1 MKKKFFLL
9 AIALGLWGL
18 NANAQS
24 ATTEVASGNCGP
36 TGNETAVTWR
46 LTSDSVMTIS
56 GTGAMQ
62 DYSYLDDRPWHSHS
76 TSIKTLVVNEG
87 ITALGVGT
95 FMRFANLTSVTL
107 PSTLTTIGTSA
118 FNACTNLPE
127 ITIPDKVT
135 SVGNNAFA
143 GSKLTS
149 ITFPST
155 VTSIG
160 DGALG
165 NCASLRSVFVL
176 STTPPTLGSN
186 TSLGSNPSTRVY
198 VLNSRLA
205 DYQQAWSDL
214 SATLVGIMASG
225 DGKDGDWSWVIGSDS
240 VLTIS
245 GTGKTSDYT
254 SATGGIVPW
263 YNHRLKVKTAVVET
277 GITELGSHSF
287 YNHANLTSVSLP
299 GTLKLIGTYAFRNC
313 SKLPA
318 ISLPANLETI
328 SAQVF
333 NGSGVTSIHIP
344 ASVTTISTT
353 AFYDAES
360 LATLTVAASNTAYTA
375 EGNVLYNK
383 DKTTLHTWPAGIP
396 YVEVYTL
403 PETVTGIE
411 SNAFRNAKIGYLV
424 LHDGMKTGSVPYG
437 LSVCR
442 HIQGVT
448 LPSNATA
455 LMTSALQNAPLRS
468 LTLPSSI
475 TSLSYSSLAYLAY
488 LDHLIS
494 LPTTPPTAQS
504 STFTS
509 TAKRVYVPSGSVS
522 AYQAANYWKD
532 FEITGIVANGT
543 CGDGLTW
550 ILGADSTLIISGY
563 GAMDNYSATSI
574 PWLANR
580 AGIKQVVVE
589 DFVTSIGDYAFYNMP
604 NLSSADLGERILTIG
619 ANAFANCSGLTEITI
634 PASVAAIGAD
644 AFAQTGITAITAL
657 PTTPPSIEE
666 NTFAGVPADID
677 LTVPA
682 ESVEAYGRAMGWSAF
697 GNHTSILGRGVCGL
711 KAEWQL
717 TDDGIM
723 RVYGSGTMSN
733 YSNNGMPWRDL
744 RDQIRTLVV
753 EEDISMIG
761 YYAFQNCDSLT
772 TVTLP
777 STLKRIGQ
785 YAFQDCDNLDL
796 TLPDGITIID
806 MYAFL
811 NCPKLT
817 ATLPSTLKELGTRA
831 FQGTAVASA
840 HIPAGLTTTM
850 GDAPFADCQ
859 NLTAITVDA
868 NNPKYTAQDGVLYSK
883 DMTQLRQYPA
893 GKTDAEFKV
902 PDGVTAILA
911 YSFFGNA
918 HLKAVSLPDGLKTI
932 NVGAFYMCSGLE
944 AVNIP
949 EGVTV
954 LNGSVFYGCP
964 SLRSVTLPST
974 LKNINANA
982 FGGCSRIESIVSLAA
997 TPPTVGNSNV
1007 FYLVSKM
1014 VPVYVPSA
1022 NVDDYKKANIWKDFK
1037 NIVGIQ
1043 GSGTCGDGLT
1053 WALGADSVLVIT
1065 GSGEM
1070 ADYGASGVSAAP
1082 WNAQAAAIKAINL
1095 GAGVSKLGTYAFAG
1109 CTNVKAMYA
1118 DATTPPAMTD
1128 ANSVSG
1134 LPNGMPVYVPT
1145 GSVDAYKAADNWESM
1160 NIQGMIAHGKCG
1172 DNLTWT
1178 LTAAPDTT
1186 LTISGTGAMW
1196 HASEASTNFAPWY
1209 GYHNNIKSIVMNEGV
1224 ANIGASVFRYC
1235 QNMTSLSLPSTLTR
1249 IDAYAFFMCRSIES
1263 ITIPE
1268 GVTYIGSSAFSNC
1281 HSLKNLVLPSTWNNV
1296 SSDGAF
1302 AACYSLESFVL
1313 PNDTAAGDLRVID
1326 GIVFSKDSTILRYYP
1341 AGRRGTYRVP
1351 DYVKTLYSNSF
1362 RAVSAS
1368 RVEINDSVSLGSHVF
1383 YYCDSLRTVRL
1394 PHDLKVLLASTFC
1407 YANSLETLTIPAGV
1421 TEIGNHAIR
1430 CQGLRSLV
1438 MLPAAPP
1445 TTYQNTFYAT
1455 PKDIPVYVH
1464 ASSLAAYQAAD
1475 YWDEFTNYVAYQAAG
1490 FCGYDLLWMVMPDST
1505 LVLSGYGDMDDFT
1518 EAEPAPWS
1526 NMDISRV
1533 KIGANVT
1540 GIGQMAFAGCTRLA
1554 AIEVEEGN
1562 TAFVVKDSVLYTA
1575 DGSTIVA
1582 YPAAKPQT
1590 KFETGAEVTTI
1601 ASYAFAAATNL
1612 TELELTA
1619 GVSRIGEGAFSGC
1632 TNIASIVS
1640 RPTTPPTI
1648 ADNTFS
1654 GVDKS
1659 IPVYV
1664 PENSLNDYKEAEH
1677 WKDFFENFQPIPGTG
1692 LAVVEQLEGVYVVNG
1707 RVMVYGYTG
1716 RISVF
1721 DVSGRCVL
1729 TTTDSS
1735 FELPQGVYLL
1745 RAGNAAAKVLVP

>member
-36 TGNETAVTWR
+36 TGNETSVTWR

-62 DYSYLDDRPWHSHS
+62 GYNQLSDRPWHSNS
-76 TSIKTLVVNEG
+76 TRIKTLVVNEG
-87 ITALGVGT
+87 ITALGLGT

-118 FNACTNLPE
+118 FNACNNLPE

-135 SVGNNAFA
+135 SVGNYAFA
-143 GSKLTS
+143 SSKLTS
-149 ITFPST
+149 IKFPST

-160 DGALG
+160 DGALA
-165 NCASLRSVFVL
+165 NCANLKSVFIL
-176 STTPPTLGSN
+176 STTPPTLGST

-198 VLNSRLA
+198 VLNSKLA

-225 DGKDGDWSWVIGSDS
+225 DGTDGDWSWVIGSDS

-245 GTGKTSDYT
+245 GTGATNDYT
-254 SATGGIVPW
+254 SASGGVVPW
-263 YNHRLKVKTAVVET
+263 YYRRLSVKTAVVET
-277 GITELGSHSF
+277 GITELGTHLF
-287 YNHANLTSVSLP
+287 YDHANLTSVSLP
-299 GTLKLIGTYAFRNC
+299 GTLTWIKQYAFRNC

-318 ISLPANLETI
+318 ISLPANLKTI
-328 SAQVF
+328 SMHAF

-344 ASVTTISTT
+344 ASVKLISTG
-353 AFYDAES
+353 AFSDAES
-360 LATLTVAASNTAYTA
+360 LATLTVAANNTAYTA

-396 YVEVYTL
+396 YVDVYTL
-403 PETVTGIE
+403 PETVTGIQ
-411 SNAFRNAKIGYLV
+411 SDAFRNAKIGYLV
-424 LHDGMKTGSVPYG
+424 LHDGMTTTMSYG
-437 LSVCR
+437 LNVCR

-448 LPSNATA
+448 LPSNATV
-455 LMTSALQNAPLRS
+455 LMYAALQNAPLRS

-475 TSLSYSSLAYLAY
+475 TSLANNSLSYLTDLR
-488 LDHLIS
+488 HLIS
-494 LPTTPPTAQS
+494 LPTTPPTAQIN
-504 STFTS
+504 TFTS

-522 AYQAANYWKD
+522 DYQAANYWKD

-563 GAMDNYSATSI
+563 GAMDNYVATSI

-697 GNHTSILGRGVCGL
+697 GNHTSILGRGVCGN

-723 RVYGSGTMSN
+723 RIYGSGTMSS

-761 YYAFQNCDSLT
+761 GYAFQNCDSLT

-777 STLKRIGQ
+777 STLKRIAN

-811 NCPKLT
+811 ACPKLT
-817 ATLPSTLKELGTRA
+817 ATLPSTLTDLGTRA

-840 HIPAGLTTTM
+840 HIPAGLTTI
-850 GDAPFADCQ
+850 GVAPFADCQ

-868 NNPKYTAQDGVLYSK
+868 DNPNHTAQDGVLYSK

-902 PDGVTAILA
+902 PDEVTAILA

-918 HLKAVSLPDGLKTI
+918 HLKAVSLPDGLTTI
-932 NVGAFYMCSGLE
+932 NSSAFNMCSGLE

-974 LKNINANA
+974 LTNINESA
-982 FGGCSRIESIVSLAA
+982 FSGCSRIESIVSLAA

-1022 NVDDYKKANIWKDFK
+1022 NVDDYKAANIWKDFR

-1043 GSGTCGDGLT
+1043 GGGACGDGLT

-1070 ADYGASGVSAAP
+1070 ADYALSGASAAP
-1082 WNAQAAAIKAINL
+1082 WSAQAAAIKAINL

-1118 DATTPPAMTD
+1118 DATTPPAMAD

-1145 GSVDAYKAADNWESM
+1145 GSVDAYKAADNWKSM

-1196 HASEASTNFAPWY
+1196 NASETSTNFAPWY

-1224 ANIGASVFRYC
+1224 TTIGASVFRYC
-1235 QNMTSLSLPSTLTR
+1235 QNMTSLSLPSTLTS
-1249 IDAYAFFMCRSIES
+1249 IATYAFFMCTSIES
-1263 ITIPE
+1263 ITIPD
-1268 GVTYIGSSAFSNC
+1268 GVTFIGGSAFSNC
-1281 HSLKNLVLPSTWNNV
+1281 HSLKNLVLPSAWN
-1296 SSDGAF
+1296 SATSDGSF

-1341 AGRRGTYRVP
+1341 AGRRGTYRTP
-1351 DYVKTLYSNSF
+1351 DYVKTLYASSF

-1368 RVEINDSVSLGSHVF
+1368 RVEINDSVSLSSNVF

-1394 PHDLKVLLASTFC
+1394 PRDMKALPGSTFC
-1407 YANSLETLTIPAGV
+1407 YADSLETLTIPAGM
-1421 TEIGNHAIR
+1421 TAIGTHAIR
-1430 CQGLRSLV
+1430 CTGLRSLV
-1438 MLPAAPP
+1438 MLPANPP
-1445 TTYQNTFYAT
+1445 TVGQYAFSDT
-1455 PKDIPVYVH
+1455 PRDIPVYVH

-1475 YWDEFTNYVAYQAAG
+1475 YWDEFTNYVAYKDAG

-1632 TNIASIVS
+1632 TNIATIVS
-1640 RPTTPPTI
+1640 HPTTPPTI

-1664 PENSLNDYKEAEH
+1664 PANSLTSYEEAEH
-1677 WKDFFENFQPIPGTG
+1677 WKDFFENFQPIPATG
-1692 LAVVEQLEGVYVVNG
+1692 LAVVEQLENVYVVNG

-1716 RISVF
+1716 EISVF

-1735 FELPQGVYLL
+1735 FELPQGAYLL

>member
-24 ATTEVASGNCGP
+24 VTTVASGNCGT

-56 GTGAMQ
+56 GTGAIQ
-62 DYSYLDDRPWHSHS
+62 GYGSLADRPWHSHI
-76 TSIKTLVVNEG
+76 THIKTLVVEDG
-87 ITALGVGT
+87 VTFLGTGA
-95 FMRFANLTSVTL
+95 FMKCRNLTSVTL
-107 PSTLTTIGTSA
+107 PSTLTGIGTSA
-118 FNACTNLPE
+118 FNGCTNLPE
-127 ITIPDKVT
+127 ITIPQGVT
-135 SVGNNAFA
+135 NIRNNAFA
-143 GSKLTS
+143 GTKLTS
-149 ITFPST
+149 IKFPST

-160 DGALG
+160 DGALS
-165 NCASLRSVFVL
+165 NCDNLRSVFIL
-176 STTPPTLGSN
+176 STTPPTLGN
-186 TSLGSNPSTRVY
+186 NSLGSNPSTRVY
-198 VLNSRLA
+198 VLNSKLA

-245 GTGKTSDYT
+245 GTGATSDYT
-254 SATGGIVPW
+254 SASGGVVPW

-277 GITELGSHSF
+277 GITELGSHLF

-299 GTLKLIGTYAFRNC
+299 GTLTWIKQYAFRNC

-318 ISLPANLETI
+318 ISLPANLKTI
-328 SAQVF
+328 SMHAF
-333 NGSGVTSIHIP
+333 NGSGVTGIHIP
-344 ASVTTISTT
+344 ASVKLISAG
-353 AFYDAES
+353 AFADAES
-360 LATLTVAASNTAYTA
+360 LATLTVAANNTAYTA
-375 EGNVLYNK
+375 EGNVLYNQ
-383 DKTTLHTWPAGIP
+383 DKTMLYTWPAGIP

-403 PETVTGIE
+403 PETVTEIQ
-411 SNAFRNAKIGYLV
+411 SDAFRNAKIGYLV
-424 LHDGMKTGSVPYG
+424 LHDGMATGTMSYG
-437 LSVCR
+437 LNVCR

-448 LPSNATA
+448 LPSNATT
-455 LMTSALQNAPLRS
+455 LMHGALQNAPLRS

-475 TSLSYSSLAYLAY
+475 TSLSYNSLAYLTY

-504 STFTS
+504 STFTG

-563 GAMDNYSATSI
+563 GAMDNYSTTSI

-634 PASVAAIGAD
+634 PAKVAAIGAD

-666 NTFAGVPADID
+666 NTFAGVPADVD

-682 ESVEAYGRAMGWSAF
+682 ESVEAYGRARGWSAF

-723 RVYGSGTMSN
+723 RVYGSGTMSS

-753 EEDISMIG
+753 EEGISMIG
-761 YYAFQNCDSLT
+761 SYAFQNCDSLT

-777 STLKRIGQ
+777 STLKRIATS
-785 YAFQDCDNLDL
+785 AFQDCDNLDL
-796 TLPDGITIID
+796 TLPEGITIID

-811 NCPKLT
+811 TCPKLT
-817 ATLPSTLKELGTRA
+817 ATLPSTLLNLGTRA

-840 HIPAGLTTTM
+840 HIPAGLTTM

-859 NLTAITVDA
+859 NLTAITVADD
-868 NNPKYTAQDGVLYSK
+868 NSRYTAQDGVLYSK
-883 DMTQLRQYPA
+883 DMKQLRQYPA

-911 YSFFGNA
+911 HSFFGNA
-918 HLKAVSLPDGLKTI
+918 HLKAVSLPDGLTTI
-932 NVGAFYMCSGLE
+932 NASAFYMCSGLE

-954 LNGSVFYGCP
+954 LNGSVFYGS

-982 FGGCSRIESIVSLAA
+982 FGECSRIESIVSLAA
-997 TPPTVGNSNV
+997 TPPTVGHSNV

-1014 VPVYVPSA
+1014 VSVYVPSA
-1022 NVDDYKKANIWKDFK
+1022 NVNAYKKANIWKDFK

-1043 GSGTCGDGLT
+1043 GGGACGDGLT

-1070 ADYGASGVSAAP
+1070 ADYALSGASAAP

-1145 GSVDAYKAADNWESM
+1145 GSVDAYKDADNWKSM

-1196 HASEASTNFAPWY
+1196 DASEANTNFAPWY
-1209 GYHNNIKSIVMNEGV
+1209 GYLNNIKSIVMNEGV
-1224 ANIGASVFRYC
+1224 TTIGASVFRYC
-1235 QNMTSLSLPSTLTR
+1235 QNMTSLSLPSTLKR

-1268 GVTYIGSSAFSNC
+1268 GVTYIGGFVFSDC
-1281 HSLKNLVLPSTWNNV
+1281 HSLKNLVLPSAWNNTN
-1296 SSDGAF
+1296 SEGAF

-1313 PNDTAAGDLRVID
+1313 PNDTAAGDHRVID
-1326 GIVFSKDSTILRYYP
+1326 GVLFSKDSTILRYYP

-1351 DYVKTLYSNSF
+1351 DYVKTLYINSF

-1383 YYCDSLRTVRL
+1383 YYSDSLRTVRL
-1394 PHDLKVLLASTFC
+1394 PHDLKELRASTFC
-1407 YANSLETLTIPAGV
+1407 FANSLETLTIPAGV
-1421 TEIGNHAIR
+1421 TEIENHAIR
-1430 CQGLRSLV
+1430 CKGLRSLV

-1455 PKDIPVYVH
+1455 PKDIPVYVQ

-1475 YWDEFTNYVAYQAAG
+1475 YWDEFTNYVAYKAAG

-1640 RPTTPPTI
+1640 RPIVPPTI

-1654 GVDKS
+1654 GVNKS

-1664 PENSLNDYKEAEH
+1664 PANSLNDYEEAEH
-1677 WKDFFENFQPIPGTG
+1677 WKDFFENFQPIPATG
-1692 LAVVEQLEGVYVVNG
+1692 LAVVEQLEAVYVVNG
-1707 RVMVYGYTG
+1707 RVMVNGYTG

-1745 RAGNAAAKVLVP
+1745 RAGNAVAKVLVP

>member
-1 MKKKFFLL
+1 MKKKFLLL

-24 ATTEVASGNCGP
+24 VTTVDSGQCGP

-143 GSKLTS
+143 GTKLTS

-160 DGALG
+160 NGALN
-165 NCASLRSVFVL
+165 NCSSLRFVFVL
-176 STTPPTLGSN
+176 STTPPKLGNN
-186 TSLGSNPSTRVY
+186 TSLGNTTSTRVY

-225 DGKDGDWSWVIGSDS
+225 DGTDGDWSWVIGSDS

-254 SATGGIVPW
+254 SASGGIVPW

-277 GITELGSHSF
+277 GITELGSHLF

-299 GTLKLIGTYAFRNC
+299 STLKLIGTYAFRNC

-318 ISLPANLETI
+318 ISLPANLKTI
-328 SAQVF
+328 SQYAFQ
-333 NGSGVTSIHIP
+333 GSGVTSIHIP
-344 ASVTTISTT
+344 AGVTTINTG

-360 LATLTVAASNTAYTA
+360 LATLTVAANNTAYTA

-403 PETVTGIE
+403 PETVTGIQTL
-411 SNAFRNAKIGYLV
+411 AFRNAKIGYLV
-424 LHDGMKTGSVPYG
+424 LHDGLNSSQNYG
-437 LSVCR
+437 INICR

-455 LMTSALQNAPLRS
+455 LMNGVLQNAPLRS
-468 LTLPSSI
+468 VTLPSSI
-475 TSLSYSSLAYLAY
+475 TSLSYNSLAYLTY
-488 LDHLIS
+488 LRHLIS

-504 STFTS
+504 STFTAVS
-509 TAKRVYVPSGSVS
+509 TSIPCYVPSGSVS

-532 FEITGIVANGT
+532 RNIIGIVANGT

-711 KAEWQL
+711 MAEWQL

-806 MYAFL
+806 MYAFRT
-811 NCPKLT
+811 CPKLT

-902 PDGVTAILA
+902 PDGVTAILS

-918 HLKAVSLPDGLKTI
+918 HLKAVSLPDGLTTI
-932 NVGAFYMCSGLE
+932 NASAFSMCSGLE

-954 LNGSVFYGCP
+954 LNNSVFYGCS
-964 SLRSVTLPST
+964 SLRSVALPST
-974 LKNINANA
+974 LTNINASA

-1022 NVDDYKKANIWKDFK
+1022 NVDDYKAANIWKDFK

-1043 GSGTCGDGLT
+1043 GGGVCSDGLT

-1070 ADYGASGVSAAP
+1070 ADYALSGASAAP

-1118 DATTPPAMTD
+1118 DATTPPAMAD

-1134 LPNGMPVYVPT
+1134 LPSGMPVYVPT
-1145 GSVDAYKAADNWESM
+1145 GSVDAYKAADNWKSM

-1196 HASEASTNFAPWY
+1196 HASETSTNFAPWY
-1209 GYHNNIKSIVMNEGV
+1209 GYHNNIKSIVINEGV
-1224 ANIGASVFRYC
+1224 TSIGVSVFRYC
-1235 QNMTSLSLPSTLTR
+1235 QNMTSLSLPSTLKR

-1268 GVTYIGSSAFSNC
+1268 GVTYIGNSAFSNC

-1296 SSDGAF
+1296 SSDGTF

-1326 GIVFSKDSTILRYYP
+1326 GILFSKDSTILRYYP

-1351 DYVKTLYSNSF
+1351 DYVKTLYSHSF

-1368 RVEINDSVSLGSHVF
+1368 RVEINDSVSLRSHVF

-1421 TEIGNHAIR
+1421 TEIGDHAIR

-1464 ASSLAAYQAAD
+1464 ASSLADYQAAD
-1475 YWDEFTNYVAYQAAG
+1475 YWDEFTNYVAYKAAG

-1632 TNIASIVS
+1632 TNIATIVS

-1664 PENSLNDYKEAEH
+1664 PANSLNDYKEAEH
-1677 WKDFFENFQPIPGTG
+1677 WKDFFENFQVIPGTG
-1692 LAVVEQLEGVYVVNG
+1692 LTVVEQLEGVYVVNG

-1716 RISVF
+1716 EISVF

-1735 FELPQGVYLL
+1735 FELPQGTYLL

>member
-1 MKKKFFLL
+1 MKKKLFLL

-18 NANAQS
+18 NANAQ
-24 ATTEVASGNCGP
+24 TTVVASGNCGP
-36 TGNETAVTWR
+36 TDNETAVTWK

-62 DYSYLDDRPWHSHS
+62 GYGLLTDRPWHSYS
-76 TSIKTLVVNEG
+76 TRIKTLVVNEG
-87 ITALGVGT
+87 ITALGLGA
-95 FMRFANLTSVTL
+95 FMRCANLTSVTL

-118 FNACTNLPE
+118 FNACNNLPE

-135 SVGNNAFA
+135 SVGNSAFT

-149 ITFPST
+149 ITSPRK

-160 DGALG
+160 NGALA
-165 NCASLRSVFVL
+165 NCANLKSVFIL
-176 STTPPTLGSN
+176 STTPPTLGST
-186 TSLGSNPSTRVY
+186 TSLGSTASTRVY
-198 VLNSRLA
+198 VPNSSLA
-205 DYQQAWSDL
+205 AYQQAWSDL
-214 SATLVGIMASG
+214 SATLVGSVAKG
-225 DGKDGDWSWVIGSDS
+225 DGKDGDWSWAIGSDS

-277 GITELGSHSF
+277 GITRLGTHLF
-287 YNHANLTSVSLP
+287 YNHTNLTSVSLP
-299 GTLKLIGTYAFRNC
+299 STLTRIDQYVFRNC
-313 SKLPA
+313 SKLLSVALPT
-318 ISLPANLETI
+318 SLTLLNNYAFE
-328 SAQVF
+328 
-333 NGSGVTSIHIP
+333 GSGLTSIHIP
-344 ASVTTISTT
+344 AGVTTISNA

-360 LATLTVAASNTAYTA
+360 LATLTVAAGNTAYTA

-383 DKTTLHTWPAGIP
+383 DKTTLHTWPGGIP

-403 PETVTGIE
+403 PETVTGIL
-411 SNAFRNAKIGYLV
+411 SLAFRNAKIGYLV
-424 LHDGMKTGSVPYG
+424 LHDGMTTGAVPYG
-437 LSVCR
+437 LSTCR

-455 LMTSALQNAPLRS
+455 LQVGVLQSAPLRS
-468 LTLPSSI
+468 VTLPSSI
-475 TSLSYSSLAYLAY
+475 TSLSNSSLAYLTY
-488 LDHLIS
+488 LRRLIS

-504 STFTS
+504 NTFTATS
-509 TAKRVYVPSGSVS
+509 TLIPCYVPSGSVS

-532 FEITGIVANGT
+532 RNIIGIVANGT

-574 PWLANR
+574 PWIANR

-634 PASVAAIGAD
+634 PANVAAIGAN
-644 AFAQTGITAITAL
+644 AFAQTGLTAITAL

-666 NTFAGVPADID
+666 NTFDGVPADID

-682 ESVEAYGRAMGWSAF
+682 ESVAAYGRAMGWSAF

-723 RVYGSGTMSN
+723 RVYGSGTMS
-733 YSNNGMPWRDL
+733 SNNSNGMPWRDL

-761 YYAFQNCDSLT
+761 SYAFQNCDSLT

-777 STLKRIGQ
+777 STLKRIATS
-785 YAFQDCDNLDL
+785 AFQDCDNLDL
-796 TLPDGITIID
+796 TLPEGITIID

-811 NCPKLT
+811 TCPKLT
-817 ATLPSTLKELGTRA
+817 ATLPSTLLNLGTRA

-840 HIPAGLTTTM
+840 HIPAGLTTM

-859 NLTAITVDA
+859 NLTAITVADD
-868 NNPKYTAQDGVLYSK
+868 NLRYTAQDGVLYSK

-911 YSFFGNA
+911 HSFFGNA
-918 HLKAVSLPDGLKTI
+918 HLKAVSLPDGLTTI
-932 NVGAFYMCSGLE
+932 NASAFYRCSGLE

-954 LNGSVFYGCP
+954 LNNSVFYDCP

-974 LKNINANA
+974 LTNINASA
-982 FGGCSRIESIVSLAA
+982 FSGCSRIESIVSLAA

-1022 NVDDYKKANIWKDFK
+1022 NVNAYKKANIWKDFK

-1043 GSGTCGDGLT
+1043 GSGACGDGLT

-1070 ADYGASGVSAAP
+1070 ADYGASGASAAP

-1095 GAGVSKLGTYAFAG
+1095 GAGVSKLGSYAFAG

-1118 DATTPPAMTD
+1118 DATTPPAMAD

-1145 GSVDAYKAADNWESM
+1145 GSVDAYKAADNWKSM

-1196 HASEASTNFAPWY
+1196 DASEASTNFAPWY
-1209 GYHNNIKSIVMNEGV
+1209 GYLNNIKSIVMNEGV
-1224 ANIGASVFRYC
+1224 TTIGASVFRYC

-1268 GVTYIGSSAFSNC
+1268 GVTYIGGFVFSDC
-1281 HSLKNLVLPSTWNNV
+1281 HSLKNLVLPSAWNNTN
-1296 SSDGAF
+1296 SEGAF

-1313 PNDTAAGDLRVID
+1313 PNDTAAGDHRVID
-1326 GIVFSKDSTILRYYP
+1326 GVLFSKDSTILRYYP

-1351 DYVKTLYSNSF
+1351 DYVKTLYINSF

-1394 PHDLKVLLASTFC
+1394 PHDLKELRASTFC
-1407 YANSLETLTIPAGV
+1407 FANSLETLTIPAGV
-1421 TEIGNHAIR
+1421 TEIENHAIR

-1445 TTYQNTFYAT
+1445 TAYQSTFYAT

-1475 YWDEFTNYVAYQAAG
+1475 YWDEFTNYVAYKAAG

-1640 RPTTPPTI
+1640 RPIVPPTI

-1664 PENSLNDYKEAEH
+1664 PANSLNDYEEAEH
-1677 WKDFFENFQPIPGTG
+1677 WKDFFENFQVIPGSG
-1692 LAVVEQLEGVYVVNG
+1692 LAVVEQLEGVFVVNG

-1716 RISVF
+1716 QIRVF

-1729 TTTDSS
+1729 TTTENS
-1735 FELPQGVYLL
+1735 FTLPQGAYLL

>member
-24 ATTEVASGNCGP
+24 ATTVVGSGNCGP
-36 TGNETAVTWR
+36 TDNETAVTWK

-62 DYSYLDDRPWHSHS
+62 GYGLLTDRPWHSHS
-76 TSIKTLVVNEG
+76 TRIKTLVVNEG
-87 ITALGVGT
+87 ITALGLGT
-95 FMRFANLTSVTL
+95 FMKFANLTSVTL
-107 PSTLTTIGTSA
+107 PSTLTTIGNSA
-118 FNACTNLPE
+118 FNACNNLPE

-135 SVGNNAFA
+135 SVGNSAFTS
-143 GSKLTS
+143 SKLTS
-149 ITFPST
+149 ITFPRK

-160 DGALG
+160 NGALA
-165 NCASLRSVFVL
+165 NCANLKSVFIL
-176 STTPPTLGSN
+176 STTPPTLGST
-186 TSLGSNPSTRVY
+186 TSLGSTASTRVY
-198 VLNSRLA
+198 VPNSSLA
-205 DYQQAWSDL
+205 AYQQAWSDL
-214 SATLVGIMASG
+214 SATLVGTVASG

-240 VLTIS
+240 VLIIS

-254 SATGGIVPW
+254 SAAGGIVPW

-277 GITELGSHSF
+277 GITELGIHLF
-287 YNHANLTSVSLP
+287 YNHTNLTSVSLP
-299 GTLKLIGTYAFRNC
+299 STLTWIKQYAFRDC

-318 ISLPANLETI
+318 ISLPANLKTI
-328 SAQVF
+328 SQYAF
-333 NGSGVTSIHIP
+333 EGSGLTSIHIP
-344 ASVTTISTT
+344 AGVTTISTG

-360 LATLTVAASNTAYTA
+360 LATLTVAANNTAYTA

-403 PETVTGIE
+403 PETVTGIQPL
-411 SNAFRNAKIGYLV
+411 AFRNAKIGYLV
-424 LHDGMKTGSVPYG
+424 LHDGLNSSQNYG
-437 LSVCR
+437 INTCR

-448 LPSNATA
+448 LPSNAKA
-455 LMTSALQNAPLRS
+455 LMNGALQNAPLRS
-468 LTLPSSI
+468 VTLPSSI
-475 TSLSYSSLAYLAY
+475 TSLSFNSLSYLTY
-488 LDHLIS
+488 LRHLIS

-509 TAKRVYVPSGSVS
+509 TSTSIPYYVPSGSVS

-532 FEITGIVANGT
+532 RNIIGIVANGT

-574 PWLANR
+574 PWIANR

-634 PASVAAIGAD
+634 PANVAAIGAD
-644 AFAQTGITAITAL
+644 AFAQTGLTAITAL

-697 GNHTSILGRGVCGL
+697 GNHTSILGRGVCGI

-723 RVYGSGTMSN
+723 RVYGSGTMSS

-753 EEDISMIG
+753 EEGISMIG
-761 YYAFQNCDSLT
+761 SYAFQNCDSLT

-777 STLKRIGQ
+777 STLKRIAT

-806 MYAFL
+806 MCAFY
-811 NCPKLT
+811 NCFKLT
-817 ATLPSTLKELGTRA
+817 TTLPSTLTDLGTRA
-831 FQGTAVASA
+831 FNATAIASA
-840 HIPAGLTTTM
+840 HIPAGLTTI
-850 GDAPFADCQ
+850 GDAPFANCQ
-859 NLTAITVDA
+859 NLTAITVAAD
-868 NNPKYTAQDGVLYSK
+868 NPRWTAQDGVLYDK
-883 DMTQLRQYPA
+883 NMTQLRQYPA

-902 PDGVTAILA
+902 PDGVTSIW
-911 YSFFGNA
+911 SFAFHSNT
-918 HLKAVSLPDGLKTI
+918 HLKAVSLPDGLTTI
-932 NVGAFYMCSGLE
+932 NASAFYRCPGLE

-954 LNGSVFYGCP
+954 LNNSVFYGCP
-964 SLRSVTLPST
+964 LRSVTLPST
-974 LKNINANA
+974 LKNINASA
-982 FGGCSRIESIVSLAA
+982 FGECSRIESIVSLAA

-1007 FYLVSKM
+1007 FFLVSKM

-1022 NVDDYKKANIWKDFK
+1022 NVDAYKAANIWKDFK

-1043 GSGTCGDGLT
+1043 GSGACGDGLT
-1053 WALGADSVLVIT
+1053 WTLGADSVLVIT

-1070 ADYGASGVSAAP
+1070 ADYALSGASAAP

-1134 LPNGMPVYVPT
+1134 LPSGMPVYVPT
-1145 GSVDAYKAADNWESM
+1145 GSVDAYKAADNWKSM

-1186 LTISGTGAMW
+1186 LTITGTGAMW
-1196 HASEASTNFAPWY
+1196 HASETNTNFAPWY
-1209 GYHNNIKSIVMNEGV
+1209 GYLDNIKSIVINEGV
-1224 ANIGASVFRYC
+1224 TSIGASVFRYC
-1235 QNMTSLSLPSTLTR
+1235 QNMTSLSLPSTLKR

-1268 GVTYIGSSAFSNC
+1268 GVTYIGGSVFRDC
-1281 HSLKNLVLPSTWNNV
+1281 HSLKNLVLPSKWENV
-1296 SSDGAF
+1296 SSDGSF

-1313 PNDTAAGDLRVID
+1313 PNDTAAGDHRVID
-1326 GIVFSKDSTILRYYP
+1326 GILFSKDSTILRYYP

-1351 DYVKTLYSNSF
+1351 DYVKTLYSSSF

-1368 RVEINDSVSLGSHVF
+1368 RVEINDSVEFGSNVF

-1394 PHDLKVLLASTFC
+1394 PHDLKVLPVCAC
-1407 YANSLETLTIPAGV
+1407 
-1421 TEIGNHAIR
+1421 R
-1430 CQGLRSLV
+1430 
-1438 MLPAAPP
+1438 
-1445 TTYQNTFYAT
+1445 TT
-1455 PKDIPVYVH
+1455 
-1464 ASSLAAYQAAD
+1464 
-1475 YWDEFTNYVAYQAAG
+1475 
-1490 FCGYDLLWMVMPDST
+1490 
-1505 LVLSGYGDMDDFT
+1505 
-1518 EAEPAPWS
+1518 
-1526 NMDISRV
+1526 
-1533 KIGANVT
+1533 
-1540 GIGQMAFAGCTRLA
+1540 
-1554 AIEVEEGN
+1554 
-1562 TAFVVKDSVLYTA
+1562 
-1575 DGSTIVA
+1575 
-1582 YPAAKPQT
+1582 
-1590 KFETGAEVTTI
+1590 
-1601 ASYAFAAATNL
+1601 
-1612 TELELTA
+1612 
-1619 GVSRIGEGAFSGC
+1619 
-1632 TNIASIVS
+1632 
-1640 RPTTPPTI
+1640 
-1648 ADNTFS
+1648 
-1654 GVDKS
+1654 
-1659 IPVYV
+1659 
-1664 PENSLNDYKEAEH
+1664 
-1677 WKDFFENFQPIPGTG
+1677 
-1692 LAVVEQLEGVYVVNG
+1692 
-1707 RVMVYGYTG
+1707 
-1716 RISVF
+1716 
-1721 DVSGRCVL
+1721 
-1729 TTTDSS
+1729 
-1735 FELPQGVYLL
+1735 
-1745 RAGNAAAKVLVP
+1745 

>member
-24 ATTEVASGNCGP
+24 VTTVAAGPCGT

-56 GTGAMQ
+56 GTGAIQ
-62 DYSYLDDRPWHSHS
+62 GYSQLSDRPWHSYS
-76 TSIKTLVVNEG
+76 TRIKTLVVEDG
-87 ITALGVGT
+87 VTFLGTGA
-95 FMRFANLTSVTL
+95 FMRCQNLTSVTL
-107 PSTLTTIGTSA
+107 PSTLTGIGTSA
-118 FNACTNLPE
+118 FNGCNNLPE

-135 SVGNNAFA
+135 SVGNGAFT

-160 DGALG
+160 DAALS
-165 NCASLRSVFVL
+165 NCANLRSVFIL

-198 VLNSRLA
+198 VLNSKLA
-205 DYQQAWSDL
+205 AYQQAWSDL

-225 DGKDGDWSWVIGSDS
+225 DGTDGDWSWVIGSDS

-245 GTGKTSDYT
+245 GTGATNDYT
-254 SATGGIVPW
+254 SASGGVVPW
-263 YNHRLKVKTAVVET
+263 YNHRLRVKTAVVET
-277 GITELGSHSF
+277 GITELGSHLF

-299 GTLKLIGTYAFRNC
+299 STLTMIKQYAFRNC

-318 ISLPANLETI
+318 ISLPANLKTI
-328 SAQVF
+328 SSHVF

-344 ASVTTISTT
+344 ASVTIISTA

-360 LATLTVAASNTAYTA
+360 LATLTVAANNTTYTA

-396 YVEVYTL
+396 YVEVYKL
-403 PETVTGIE
+403 PETVTEIQ

-424 LHDGMKTGSVPYG
+424 LHDGMKTGSVSYG
-437 LSVCR
+437 LNVCR

-455 LMTSALQNAPLRS
+455 LINGALQNAPLRS
-468 LTLPSSI
+468 VTLPSSI
-475 TSLSYSSLAYLAY
+475 TSLSYNSLAYLTY
-488 LDHLIS
+488 LRHLIS

-504 STFTS
+504 STFTG

-563 GAMDNYSATSI
+563 GAMDNYETTTI
-574 PWLANR
+574 PWIANR

-634 PASVAAIGAD
+634 PANVAAIGAN
-644 AFAQTGITAITAL
+644 AFAQTNITAITAL

-711 KAEWQL
+711 MAEWQL

-753 EEDISMIG
+753 EEGISMIG
-761 YYAFQNCDSLT
+761 HYAFQNCDNLT

-777 STLKRIGQ
+777 STLKRIGTS
-785 YAFQDCDNLDL
+785 AFQDCDNLNL
-796 TLPDGITIID
+796 TLHDGITIID

-811 NCPKLT
+811 TCPKLT

-840 HIPAGLTTTM
+840 HIPASLTTTM

-859 NLTAITVDA
+859 NLTAITVADD
-868 NNPKYTAQDGVLYSK
+868 NSKYTAQDGVLYSK

-902 PDGVTAILA
+902 PNGVTAILA
-911 YSFFGNA
+911 HSFFGNA
-918 HLKAVSLPDGLKTI
+918 HLKAVGLPDGLTTI
-932 NVGAFYMCSGLE
+932 NSSAFYMCSGLE

-954 LNGSVFYGCP
+954 LNGSVFYGCS

-974 LKNINANA
+974 LTNINANA
-982 FGGCSRIESIVSLAA
+982 FGECSRIESIVSLAA

-1014 VPVYVPSA
+1014 VSVYVPSA
-1022 NVDDYKKANIWKDFK
+1022 NVDDYKAANIWKDFK

-1043 GSGTCGDGLT
+1043 GGGACGDGLT

-1070 ADYGASGVSAAP
+1070 ADYGASGDAAAP

-1145 GSVDAYKAADNWESM
+1145 GSVDAYKADDNWQSM

-1196 HASEASTNFAPWY
+1196 NASETNTNFAPWY
-1209 GYHNNIKSIVMNEGV
+1209 GYLNNIKSIVINEGV
-1224 ANIGASVFRYC
+1224 TNIGASVFRYC

-1268 GVTYIGSSAFSNC
+1268 GVTYIGGSVFSDC
-1281 HSLKNLVLPSTWNNV
+1281 HSLKNLVLPSAWNNV
-1296 SSDGAF
+1296 TSEGAF

-1368 RVEINDSVSLGSHVF
+1368 RVEINDSVSLRSHVF

-1394 PHDLKVLLASTFC
+1394 PHDLEVLRASTFC
-1407 YANSLETLTIPAGV
+1407 FANSLETLTIPAGV
-1421 TEIGNHAIR
+1421 TEIENHAIR
-1430 CQGLRSLV
+1430 CNGLRSLV

-1475 YWDEFTNYVAYQAAG
+1475 YWDEFTNYVAYKAAG

-1664 PENSLNDYKEAEH
+1664 PANSLTSYEEAEH
-1677 WKDFFENFQPIPGTG
+1677 WKDFFENFQVIPGSG

-1707 RVMVYGYTG
+1707 RVMVNGYTG

-1735 FELPQGVYLL
+1735 FELPQGAYLL